1 MITFGHRKASKILV
15 PQNAGWPPQFV
26 WWKSSCNDSE
36 NSYKTRIPARIMNR
50 RILSC
55 KSCCA
60 PMGFWHGSSQNL
72 SLNMPHCSLFLR
84 YLHRISHH
92 LPWCL
97 GAHSSSILSPRN
109 WLTAQQHT
117 CLSCKG
123 QKHPSHMFNCFTH
136 PTCAHFRA
144 ISPEICH
151 ASWRREKTIPLS
163 FVKTSERLMEPVK
176 SWNKRAVI
184 FWTKWMKFSI
194 SINFRAFLI
203 PLHGKSSPFLSK
215 TAGINEIQNISKPT
229 LPNSIKK
236 DGRTKGKCKEQSD
249 GTVMVK
255 SYLGVSSLLQI
266 GPTTATPS
274 TVGPPQTWP
283 SLRLIHSISPCG
295 SCPTKIALLTAGF
308 KIRGYH
314 AKPIHPPCNIQILG
328 VKSPKILFPLLG
340 SNSCNSL
347 RALSMLRAF
356 WLSKS
361 PGRSPVK
368 GVK

>member
-1 MITFGHRKASKILV
+1 MLGSSLKLCHVTKKLAHGPAAHVPVMQRSKASPTRPCLLYGNLASRLSLLHTPNMCPLSSHIYHQRYAT
-15 PQNAGWPPQFV
+15 PHDAGRKPSLCHLWRLPRG
-26 WWKSSCNDSE
+26 WWSQWNPGTNEQWYSGSNE
-36 NSYKTRIPARIMNR
+36 WN
-50 RILSC
+50 
-55 KSCCA
+55 
-60 PMGFWHGSSQNL
+60 SSQSISGHSL
-72 SLNMPHCSLFLR
+72 SL
-84 YLHRISHH
+84 
-92 LPWCL
+92 
-97 GAHSSSILSPRN
+97 
-109 WLTAQQHT
+109 
-117 CLSCKG
+117 
-123 QKHPSHMFNCFTH
+123 
-136 PTCAHFRA
+136 
-144 ISPEICH
+144 
-151 ASWRREKTIPLS
+151 
-163 FVKTSERLMEPVK
+163 
-176 SWNKRAVI
+176 
-184 FWTKWMKFSI
+184 
-194 SINFRAFLI
+194 
-203 PLHGKSSPFLSK
+203 LHGKSSSVLSK

-229 LPNSIKK
+229 LRNSIKK
-236 DGRTKGKCKEQSD
+236 DGRTKGNSKEQSD
-249 GTVMVK
+249 GTVVVK

-308 KIRGYH
+308 EIRGYH
-314 AKPIHPPCNIQILG
+314 AKQIHPPCNLQIFG